1 MLTRDVNTRISARE
15 IKNHLWFKFFSDNEL
30 TFSGNKDNDTIME
43 CSETQKKNIVQD
55 ILEFSSFGTPKM
67 RNIVLIYLATQL
79 SEGSYKKMRYYF
91 KEIDV
96 DQNGTIQFQ
105 ELKNFMMS

>member
-1 MLTRDVNTRISARE
+1 MLTRDVNLRIAARE

-43 CSETQKKNIVQD
+43 CNAQKRSIVQD

-67 RNIVLIYLATQL
+67 RNIVMVYLA
-79 SEGSYKKMRYYF
+79 
-91 KEIDV
+91 
-96 DQNGTIQFQ
+96 
-105 ELKNFMMS
+105 